1 MTGGVLNTPGHHL
14 QRTRT
19 GASDLNIILISNCLV
34 LSLLVCY
41 IVVFFIKNIFL
52 LINTW
57 RKSITSLVI
66 FLLHFIITI
75 IILFSQYY
83 FIILFSIKLVLNTLL
98 TILKIFSLRL
108 MKRIL
113 HLLRTLQS
121 NAKLQR

>member
-14 QRTRT
+14 QRTRK

-121 NAKLQR
+121 NDKLRR